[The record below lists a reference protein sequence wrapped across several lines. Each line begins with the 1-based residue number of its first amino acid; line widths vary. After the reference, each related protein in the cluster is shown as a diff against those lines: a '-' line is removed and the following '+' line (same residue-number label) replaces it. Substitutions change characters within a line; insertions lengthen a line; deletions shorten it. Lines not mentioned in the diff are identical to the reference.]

1 MRFFQSVLKEI
12 PADKI
17 IKHCYPIHHKQITLV
32 ERMGDGKCP
41 DCDCDSWILLPK
53 ESSAVTNGGKDYCE
67 CMNCGYMTH
76 L

>member
-17 IKHCYPIHHKQITLV
+17 IKHCYPKHYKEITLE
-32 ERMGDGKCP
+32 ERMGNGKCIEC
-41 DCDCDSWILLPK
+41 DCDCWILYPK
-53 ESSAVTNGGKDYCE
+53 ESVAVREGGKDYCE
-67 CMNCGYMTH
+67 CMNCGYVTH